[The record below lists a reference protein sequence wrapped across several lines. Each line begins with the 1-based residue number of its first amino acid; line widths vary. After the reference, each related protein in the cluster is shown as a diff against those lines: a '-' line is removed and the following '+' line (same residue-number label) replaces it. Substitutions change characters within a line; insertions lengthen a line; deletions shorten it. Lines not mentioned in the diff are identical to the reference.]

1 MDERWKDNI
10 NSNALCNGRRGV
22 EFDLFFFS
30 ENGIDILVGV
40 GPIPRDRW
48 YFGVNRRTELKLFT
62 VAEAEVEAEASQQV
76 TKYQVP
82 SYFQGQQK
90 C

>member
-1 MDERWKDNI
+1 MSSAMDEGGSVW
-10 NSNALCNGRRGV
+10 
-22 EFDLFFFS
+22 FDLFFLC

-62 VAEAEVEAEASQQV
+62 VAEEQKQQPASQGGSE
-76 TKYQVP
+76 QVP
-82 SYFQGQQK
+82 GTKDSK
-90 C
+90 